1 MFLKPQKE
9 DFKIIGYYL
18 GKISAGLG
26 ITMLAPL
33 FTAFLFRELNP
44 ALDFISGISVSL
56 ALGCLLT
63 FFRPK
68 KTDLSL
74 INGVLI
80 AGISWL
86 LAMALSAI
94 PLFLSGHYVSFLDSL
109 FEMMS
114 GFTTTGLSLT
124 QDVDHLAH
132 SYNLWRHVT
141 QFIGGQGVVIIA
153 LAFFIK
159 GVSGAF
165 SLYVGEAR
173 DEKIL
178 PNVISTARFIWLV
191 TLVYFLLGGAVLT
204 FIGLRLGIGPGRSIF
219 HAVCI
224 FMAGWDTGGFT
235 PQSQSILYYHSV
247 IYEIATFIIFFL
259 GSINFGL
266 HYLVWN
272 GRRRELWRDIETRTY
287 VSTIT
292 VTLFITL
299 LGLARLPFFA
309 NLPSVLRIGFYQI
322 LSGHAGVGFMTVTSS
337 QLSRW
342 NELALL
348 GIILAMAIG
357 GCACS
362 TAGAIKVLRIGI
374 IFKGFWRQMKMI
386 LMPEQ
391 GIVIEK
397 IHHFRDTVLEDNQ
410 VASAGLIFLAYLFL
424 YLLGSLVGVLCGYQ
438 FLPSL
443 FESVS
448 AAANVGQSVGIT
460 VTTMP
465 AVLKVTYI
473 LQMWIGRFEF
483 MAIFGLFGFL
493 FSWAKGR

>member
-9 DFKIIGYYL
+9 DFRVIGYYL
-18 GKISAGLG
+18 GKISVGLG
-26 ITMLAPL
+26 ITMLVPL
-33 FTAFLFRELNP
+33 FTAFVFKELNP
-44 ALDFISGISVSL
+44 ALDFISGIGVSL

-74 INGVLI
+74 VNGVLI

-86 LAMALSAI
+86 LAMVLSAV

-114 GFTTTGLSLT
+114 GLTTTGLSLT
-124 QDVDHLAH
+124 QDLDHLAH
-132 SYNLWRHVT
+132 SYNLWRHT
-141 QFIGGQGVVIIA
+141 THFLGGQGVVVIA

-165 SLYVGEAR
+165 SLYLGEAR

-191 TLVYFLLGGAVLT
+191 TLVYFLLGATVLT
-204 FIGLRLGIGPGRSIF
+204 IIGLRLGIGPGRAVF
-219 HAVCI
+219 HAICI

-247 IYEIATFIIFFL
+247 SYEIVTFTIFFL

-266 HYLVWN
+266 HYLVWT
-272 GRRRELWRDIETRTY
+272 GRRQELWRDIETRTY
-287 VSTIT
+287 MVTATAT
-292 VTLFITL
+292 VFITL
-299 LGLARLPFFA
+299 LGLVQLPFFA
-309 NLPSVLRIGFYQI
+309 NLFSALRIGFYQT
-322 LSGHAGVGFMTVTSS
+322 LSAHTGTGFMTVTAS
-337 QLSRW
+337 QFSRW
-342 NELALL
+342 NDLALL
-348 GIILAMAIG
+348 GVILAMAAG

-362 TAGAIKVLRIGI
+362 TAGAIKTLRIGI
-374 IFKGFWRQMKMI
+374 IFKGLWRQMKMI
-386 LMPEQ
+386 LIPEQ

-397 IHHFRDTVLEDNQ
+397 IHHFRDTILSDNQ
-410 VASAGLIFLAYLFL
+410 IATAGLIFLAYLFL
-424 YLLGSLVGVLCGYQ
+424 YFAGSLIGVLCGYD

-448 AAANVGQSVGIT
+448 AAANVGHTIGIT
-460 VTTMP
+460 ATTMP
-465 AVLKVTYI
+465 AVLKITYI